1 MDLDPI
7 KQLQSLLDDRSKV
20 LEKISSIHSVLG
32 SLTTTEFPASEP
44 AAPTAGT
51 TSEQTSAEFAYSRLQ
66 RALRDMQ
73 VQIEQRV
80 QPIARQV
87 VESEVTRLREQSGHD
102 QAELTKCLAQI
113 DQCILTCID
122 QMDEY
127 QKRHN
132 LLTNLNQRLTS
143 LGASPE
149 PMPDYPLAQ
158 NLPDTIESRLDLLR
172 HQAKL

>member
-32 SLTTTEFPASEP
+32 SVKPTESAAPAP

-51 TSEQTSAEFAYSRLQ
+51 MSEHARADFVHGRLQ

-73 VQIEQRV
+73 TQIEQRV
-80 QPIARQV
+80 QPIARQI
-87 VESEVTRLREQSGHD
+87 VESEVARLREQSGHD
-102 QAELTKCLAQI
+102 QAALKECLARI
-113 DQCILTCID
+113 DQCILTCAD
-122 QMDEY
+122 RMDEY

-132 LLTNLNQRLTS
+132 FLTTLNQRLTS
-143 LGASPE
+143 LGALPE
-149 PMPDYPLAQ
+149 PMPEYSLAPS
-158 NLPDTIESRLDLLR
+158 LSDTIHSRLDLLR